1 MLTQP
6 PLLLLRDLDWGSGD
20 RYYKP
25 KRRRVREATNFQ
37 VRAAQSKWRVPIEE
51 ASVSSIQIERV
62 GQIAVLRIDR
72 PPANAIDL
80 DLADEF
86 ATALEGVETTDDIG
100 ALIVTGAGNC
110 FSAGLDLKV
119 VPTYDRAQQQ
129 AMVMQVNRLFGG
141 LYGLPLPT
149 IAAVN
154 GHAIAGGVILILG
167 CDYRIGAEGD
177 YKLGLAEMRV
187 GVAFPVAAMAIV
199 RSELSHQVARTMVLT
214 ARNSSPGDAVSMGVL
229 DELQPPERLL
239 PRAIEVATEMAAL
252 PHSVYGRIKRQL
264 RSAALAQIDDAISN
278 KNEPMLDSWLSTE
291 TRAAS
296 AEALKREN

>member
-1 MLTQP
+1 M
-6 PLLLLRDLDWGSGD
+6 RC
-20 RYYKP
+20 
-25 KRRRVREATNFQ
+25 
-37 VRAAQSKWRVPIEE
+37 
-51 ASVSSIQIERV
+51 IQIERI

-86 ATALEGVETTDDIG
+86 AIALEDIEAANGIG
-100 ALIVTGAGNC
+100 ALIVTGAGSC

-129 AMVMQVNRLFGG
+129 AMVMQVNRLFGR

-154 GHAIAGGVILILG
+154 GHAIAGGVILTLA
-167 CDYRIGAEGD
+167 CDCRIGAEGD

-187 GVAFPVAAMAIV
+187 GVPFPVAAMAIV
-199 RSELSHQVARTMVLT
+199 RSELSHPVARMMVLT
-214 ARNSSPGDAVSMGVL
+214 ARNSSPDDAVSMGVL

-264 RSAALAQIDDAISN
+264 RGAALAQIDDAISN
-278 KNEPMLDSWLSTE
+278 RNEPMLDSWLSTQ

-296 AEALKREN
+296 AEALKRQD